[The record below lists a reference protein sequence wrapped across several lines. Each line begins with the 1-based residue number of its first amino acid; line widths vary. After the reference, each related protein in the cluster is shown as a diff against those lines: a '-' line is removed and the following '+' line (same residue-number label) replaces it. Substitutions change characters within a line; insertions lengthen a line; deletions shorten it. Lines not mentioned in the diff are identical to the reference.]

1 MSDHTELL
9 SALLGALVA
18 RLGGEVSISLAEID
32 SIIGDGL
39 ELGRDPAGESITV
52 SIFRDQVL
60 Q

>member
-1 MSDHTELL
+1 MNDHAMLL
-9 SALLGALVA
+9 NILLAALVT

-39 ELGRDPAGESITV
+39 EIGRDPTGEAITV
-52 SIFRDQVL
+52 SVYRDQVL